1 MDLGIS
7 RAEFK
12 VFQTVNITDFIVILS
27 EPPCLLVSVNG
38 AAPSTCLSIVVIL
51 VLRGAHAKTIRVPA
65 HASAGAARAH
75 RSTWSKCLVAF
86 PCPAYCDISRLG
98 AIPLS
103 SAVVIQS
110 SRVSFQLF
118 TSRD

>member
-1 MDLGIS
+1 
-7 RAEFK
+7 
-12 VFQTVNITDFIVILS
+12 VN
-27 EPPCLLVSVNG
+27 PPCLLVSVNG

-51 VLRGAHAKTIRVPA
+51 VLRGAHAKTIRVLA

-98 AIPLS
+98 AIPLA
-103 SAVVIQS
+103 SAAVIQT
-110 SRVSFQLF
+110 SRVCFQLCLH
-118 TSRD
+118 RAIDRGPAQCKVEVVVCYLPHHW